1 MLLKIGA
8 KKGRCYEIYVDSK
21 LIGLF
26 EVYTIKRLKIKNNC
40 CYSLY
45 EIKKFK
51 LAADIDYAKSKALEL
66 LKIKDYSEYE
76 LKKKLERYVSKNIA
90 IYTIKKIK
98 ELGLIDNEKYAKN
111 LAHKLILEKNKS
123 KKMAILEMK
132 RKGICEEYIKSAIDG
147 LNFSPEQQIENIILK
162 KYSNKIFSSNSKKVI
177 QYLLR
182 IGYSYNNIKNAI
194 ENIKNKNI

>member
-1 MLLKIGA
+1 
-8 KKGRCYEIYVDSK
+8 
-21 LIGLF
+21 
-26 EVYTIKRLKIKNNC
+26 
-40 CYSLY
+40 
-45 EIKKFK
+45 
-51 LAADIDYAKSKALEL
+51 
-66 LKIKDYSEYE
+66 
-76 LKKKLERYVSKNIA
+76 
-90 IYTIKKIK
+90 
-98 ELGLIDNEKYAKN
+98 
-111 LAHKLILEKNKS
+111 
-123 KKMAILEMK
+123 MAILEMK